1 MNKSILL
8 LLRKRPRRHQA
19 SQKKDRPESDAQK
32 ENKASDEQKKQK
44 IITHTVQENETLYSI
59 AMKYYQ
65 SDKGMEMIK
74 KWNHLKSA
82 QLHKG
87 QVLQIPVM
95 DAEK

>member
-1 MNKSILL
+1 
-8 LLRKRPRRHQA
+8 
-19 SQKKDRPESDAQK
+19 
-32 ENKASDEQKKQK
+32 
-44 IITHTVQENETLYSI
+44 
-59 AMKYYQ
+59 MKYYQ